1 MAPWQPQTGG
11 GRENLPTPY
20 PHTQGF
26 NMFNQRQ
33 GASLAT
39 RCEPVLADLY
49 ALLDRMDCFEYVR
62 PCWVMLY
69 LLAGAGAPTPM
80 AEAILRANNQIAT
93 SAPGVPEMSSQLKA
107 IQTGDAQLLDLQ
119 STCKLL
125 PYQNLACP

>member
-1 MAPWQPQTGG
+1 
-11 GRENLPTPY
+11 
-20 PHTQGF
+20 
-26 NMFNQRQ
+26 
-33 GASLAT
+33 
-39 RCEPVLADLY
+39 
-49 ALLDRMDCFEYVR
+49 
-62 PCWVMLY
+62 
-69 LLAGAGAPTPM
+69 M